1 MTLYNFLSKIVIV
14 ILNLLKFIGLHI
26 RINELETRAIG
37 HFSVSIELYL
47 LSKNKNKNKKY
58 FDIWFR
64 NKFRTWLSCIG
75 VVTFFGLDNI

>member
-64 NKFRTWLSCIG
+64 NKFISNEFLYNFWKKKL
-75 VVTFFGLDNI
+75 NH